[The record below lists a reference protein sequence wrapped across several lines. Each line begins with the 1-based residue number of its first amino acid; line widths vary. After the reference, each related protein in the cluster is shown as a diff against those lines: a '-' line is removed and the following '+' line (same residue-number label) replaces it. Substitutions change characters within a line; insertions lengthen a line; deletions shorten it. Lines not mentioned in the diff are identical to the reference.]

1 MPTETRPQ
9 RYGLLRAGVMLAV
22 GAVPRI
28 VGPWWSLYSLN
39 LACEIEHMECWK
51 GGRTWLEFFTDGGN
65 THVSG
70 SGIEIVAL
78 RCIWAELDSG

>member
-1 MPTETRPQ
+1 
-9 RYGLLRAGVMLAV
+9 MLAV

-65 THVSG
+65 GPARFS
-70 SGIEIVAL
+70 L
-78 RCIWAELDSG
+78 WD

>member
-1 MPTETRPQ
+1 M
-9 RYGLLRAGVMLAV
+9 

-65 THVSG
+65 PQVFG
-70 SGIEIVAL
+70 SLTSVDLCCDCDCGSEVYL
-78 RCIWAELDSG
+78 GLG

>member
-1 MPTETRPQ
+1 
-9 RYGLLRAGVMLAV
+9 MLTV

-65 THVSG
+65 DTILALG
-70 SGIEIVAL
+70 FRLMKCILLCIAIVAL
-78 RCIWAELDSG
+78 RCVWAELDSG

>member
-1 MPTETRPQ
+1 
-9 RYGLLRAGVMLAV
+9 MLAV

-65 THVSG
+65 GPARFSSGISADEVHALAVHCDSG
-70 SGIEIVAL
+70 SQMCLG
-78 RCIWAELDSG
+78 

>member
-1 MPTETRPQ
+1 MPIETWPQ
-9 RYGLLRAGVMLAV
+9 RMVVRAGVMLAV

-65 THVSG
+65 NPARFSLWDFG
-70 SGIEIVAL
+70 
-78 RCIWAELDSG
+78 

>member
-1 MPTETRPQ
+1 
-9 RYGLLRAGVMLAV
+9 MLAV

-51 GGRTWLEFFTDGGN
+51 GGRTWLE
-65 THVSG
+65 
-70 SGIEIVAL
+70 
-78 RCIWAELDSG
+78 RRR